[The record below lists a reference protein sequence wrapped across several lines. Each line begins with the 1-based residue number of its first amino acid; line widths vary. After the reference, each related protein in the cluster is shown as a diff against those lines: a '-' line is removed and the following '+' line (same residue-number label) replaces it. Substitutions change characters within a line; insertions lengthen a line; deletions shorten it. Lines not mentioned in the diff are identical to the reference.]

1 MKNEISYTRVG
12 DYLMPNIK
20 LGDPPPEIIEPL
32 GRYARMHRA
41 FLREHRPILY
51 NQLLL
56 SGKLYPILRQIDEA
70 ANARF
75 QTARKANK
83 TERILIEQGIFEDL
97 VYD

>member
-1 MKNEISYTRVG
+1 MNTNIIYTRIG
-12 DYLMPNIK
+12 DYLLPNIK
-20 LGDPPPEIIEPL
+20 LGDPPPEVVEPL

-41 FLREHRPILY
+41 FLREHHPILY

-56 SGKLYPILRQIDEA
+56 SGKLYPILRQIDET

-75 QTARKANK
+75 QAAGKVSE
-83 TERILIEQGIFEDL
+83 TERIPIEQGIFEDL

>member
-1 MKNEISYTRVG
+1 MKNEILYTRVG
-12 DYLMPNIK
+12 DYLLPNIK
-20 LGDPPPEIIEPL
+20 LCDPPPEVVEPL

-51 NQLLL
+51 TQLLL
-56 SGKLYPILRQIDEA
+56 SGKLYPILRQIDET

-75 QTARKANK
+75 EGAGKVSE